1 MSEIITTLH
10 NSTDTSIDVYPNIK
24 AENIPSHSI
33 TNDYLALAA
42 VDTQYITNAAVTA
55 AKIADSAV
63 TTSKLGAYAVTTAK
77 IDDEAVTTAKIDDSA
92 VTTAKI
98 ASGAITN
105 DLISND
111 TIAMD
116 KLNQYVVSSIRTYN
130 YRFSGDL
137 TFNSVTQHIV
147 IEFNVP
153 SYIFTIT
160 TTTAMTTGILETFT
174 NISGDGVLSCR
185 VNRTNNS
192 GLDDAVEIYYDDD
205 DDALK
210 VVLMNGSEYDITGVS
225 GTLYVKKISY

>member
-33 TNDYLALAA
+33 TNDYLALAT
-42 VDTQYITNAAVTA
+42 VDTQYITDEAVTTD
-55 AKIADSAV
+55 KIEDSAV
-63 TTSKLGAYAVTTAK
+63 TASKLGTYAVTTAK
-77 IDDEAVTTAKIDDSA
+77 IYDEAVTTAKIADSA

-98 ASGAITN
+98 ASGAIIE
-105 DLISND
+105 DLID
-111 TIAMD
+111 DAAVTMD
-116 KLNQYVVSSIRTYN
+116 KLNDYVVSSIRTYN

-153 SYIFTIT
+153 SYIFSIT
-160 TTTAMTTGILETFT
+160 TTQSMTTGILETFA

-185 VNRTNNS
+185 VNRTNSS

-205 DDALK
+205 DETLK
-210 VVLMNGSEYDITGVS
+210 VVLMNGSEYEITGVS